1 VYGGPAF
8 IAGVVALWWLLAR
21 ARRELRGLD
30 EELRSRK
37 WHPNAASGP
46 EGPSFNIG
54 DLPG

>member
-1 VYGGPAF
+1 MYGGPAF
-8 IAGVVALWWLLAR
+8 IGGVVTLWWLLAR

-30 EELRSRK
+30 AELRGRT

-46 EGPSFNIG
+46 GGPSFNVG